1 MAERRAAPAGDRTR
15 HRRTPDH
22 NRLPKLDGQGPHIQI
37 AFGSVKAK
45 TGYAMEPE
53 RFLRMQS
60 VLDRTGLSRATLYRQ
75 IRDGSFPRQLQ
86 LTRRCVAWRESEV
99 QSWMAERFGERADNA
114 NAPPRN

>member
-1 MAERRAAPAGDRTR
+1 MAERPAAPAGDRTK
-15 HRRTPDH
+15 HRCTPAH
-22 NRLPKLDGQGPHIQI
+22 NRLRGLDGRILRIQI
-37 AFGSVKAK
+37 GLGSVKAK

-75 IRDGSFPRQLQ
+75 IRDGSFPHQLQ

-99 QSWMAERFGERADNA
+99 QSWMAERFGERADNTD
-114 NAPPRN
+114 APPRN

>member
-1 MAERRAAPAGDRTR
+1 M
-15 HRRTPDH
+15 
-22 NRLPKLDGQGPHIQI
+22 
-37 AFGSVKAK
+37 KA
-45 TGYAMEPE
+45 E

-99 QSWMAERFGERADNA
+99 QNWMAERFGEQADRPGA
-114 NAPPRN
+114 LPRS